1 MKSIYTIIGS
11 ALILLLIGVACS
23 QKEDPIVPL
32 AIEKFDTKPILMAPS
47 GSYSFNVNQEVS
59 WRVTKS
65 SGGSLTF
72 TQGTASNALGGKYQ
86 APATP
91 GIYGVVVKGIRNPQD
106 SIVVKVVVSS
116 QFAVLDSLIRR
127 GNYALVFRHGAAN
140 VGADTFADK
149 ATNWWKSCD
158 ATIARQLNPQGETES
173 QKTGL
178 VIKSLQLP
186 VGRVF
191 SSEYCRC
198 LKTAELM
205 SLGLPIVQHQDIT
218 YYVYDEANRYP
229 KTMQLVSSQPTD
241 GKVSILVTHAGFSGM
256 VPANPVLQELQWGDA
271 AVFKIVTGK
280 EAQYVTTISV
290 KNWLELAN

>member
-1 MKSIYTIIGS
+1 MKSIYTIIAS
-11 ALILLLIGVACS
+11 ALILLLIEVACS
-23 QKEDPIVPL
+23 KKEEPIVPL
-32 AIEKFDTKPILMAPS
+32 AIEKFDTKPILMAPLS
-47 GSYSFNVNQEVS
+47 VYSFNTNQGAS
-59 WRVTKS
+59 WKITKG
-65 SGGSLTF
+65 GGSLVF
-72 TQGTASNALGGKYQ
+72 TEGSASDAQTGKYQ

-91 GIYGVVVKGIRNPQD
+91 GIYGIVVKGIRNPQD
-106 SIVVKVVVSS
+106 SVVVKVVVSP

-158 ATIARQLNPQGETES
+158 ATIARQLNPQGEMES
-173 QKTGL
+173 QKTGA
-178 VIKSLQLP
+178 VIKSLQIP

-198 LKTAELM
+198 FKTAELM
-205 SLGLPIVQHQDIT
+205 NLGLQIIQHQDIT

-229 KTMQLVSSQPTD
+229 KTMQLVSNQPAD
-241 GKVSILVTHAGFSGM
+241 GKVSVMITHAGFSGM
-256 VPANPVLQELQWGDA
+256 IPANPILQELQWGDA

-280 EAQYVTTISV
+280 EAQYITTMSI
-290 KNWLELAN
+290 KNWLDLAN

>member
-11 ALILLLIGVACS
+11 ALILLLIEVACS
-23 QKEDPIVPL
+23 KKEDPIVPL
-32 AIEKFDTKPILMAPS
+32 LVEKHDSKPILIAPS
-47 GSYSFNVNQEVS
+47 GSYSFKANQDVS
-59 WRVTKS
+59 WKISKS
-65 SGGSLTF
+65 NGGTF
-72 TQGTASNALGGKYQ
+72 TFTEGTASEAQASKYQ
-86 APATP
+86 APTTP
-91 GIYGVVVKGIRNPQD
+91 GIYEVVLKGIRNPQD
-106 SIVVKVVVSS
+106 SIVVKVVVSP

-158 ATIARQLNPQGETES
+158 ATIARQLNPQGITES
-173 QKTGL
+173 QKTGA
-178 VIKSLQLP
+178 VIKSLQIP

-198 LKTAELM
+198 FKTAELM
-205 SLGLPIVQHQDIT
+205 NLGLQIVQHQDIT

-241 GKVSILVTHAGFSGM
+241 SKVSVMITHAGFSGM
-256 VPANPVLQELQWGDA
+256 LPANPILQELQWGDA
-271 AVFKIVTGK
+271 AVFKIVTGN
-280 EAQYVTTISV
+280 EAQYITTMSI
-290 KNWLELAN
+290 KNWLDLAN

>member
-1 MKSIYTIIGS
+1 MKSIYTIVGS
-11 ALILLLIGVACS
+11 TLILLLIGVACS
-23 QKEDPIVPL
+23 KKEDPIVPL
-32 AIEKFDTKPILMAPS
+32 AIEKFDDKPILMAPS
-47 GSYSFNVNQEVS
+47 GSYSLKVNQNVS
-59 WRVTKS
+59 WKIVKNG
-65 SGGSLTF
+65 GGSLIF
-72 TQGTASNALGGKYQ
+72 TEGSAAEAQAGKYQ
-86 APATP
+86 APTNP
-91 GIYGVVVKGIRNPQD
+91 GIYGVVIKGIRNPQD
-106 SIVVKVVVSS
+106 SIVVKMVVSP

-158 ATIARQLNPQGETES
+158 SKIARQLNPQGETES
-173 QKTGL
+173 QKTGA
-178 VIKSLQLP
+178 VIKSLQMP
-186 VGRVF
+186 MGRVF

-280 EAQYVTTISV
+280 EAQYITTISV
-290 KNWLELAN
+290 NKWLELAN